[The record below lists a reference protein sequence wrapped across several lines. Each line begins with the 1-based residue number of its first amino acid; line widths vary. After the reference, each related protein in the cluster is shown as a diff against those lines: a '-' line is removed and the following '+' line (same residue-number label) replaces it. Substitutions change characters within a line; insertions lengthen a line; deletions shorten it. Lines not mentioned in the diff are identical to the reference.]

1 MRYIVSIV
9 VSTGLALV
17 SWISAA
23 NSQELAD
30 ISTRTE
36 YFNIHYVVNKDLT
49 NSAHFEWALKVLE
62 KRAIKRAKKY
72 TVGYSTSI
80 ENIEVLDAYT
90 RKSNGKR
97 IDVPDTNFQQRINSG
112 KNKKGPVFS
121 DRTSLTVVF
130 PEVQVGD
137 TVVFSYKIFQTEP
150 MFPGHFTALY
160 TFPSQYAYDSAKIV
174 MDLPETLDGD
184 YQIRGM
190 SEKVSV
196 KNGRRVYK
204 WTYKNP
210 RPKKNKRKNYSVWNP
225 ETYPGFSY
233 STFSSYEEIAKAYA
247 ERALPKVEV
256 SDDVRRL
263 AKKIVGREKNKREK
277 ARKLYEW
284 VATNITY
291 AGNCIGVGAV
301 VPHDIS
307 FILDNRMGDCKDYS
321 TLLQALLSAE
331 GIKSTQALVNSGSIY
346 ILPKIPTVTAVNHV
360 MNYLPEFDLFV
371 DATSQS
377 IPFGMLSFSVQDKPV
392 LLVDGYRP
400 GSKSPKT
407 TVGSN
412 AQTMAS
418 VVKIDRDGSAKGNIE
433 VQTKGLFA
441 AYARSG
447 FRNTSSEREDE
458 WLKNVFTNDGH
469 IGSGSITKDDPRPL
483 LNKFDYKIAFK
494 KKNVIP
500 LYGVGAFHVAP
511 LVPTRSPISS
521 FLGLS
526 GEIEAVDV
534 SCSSGSS
541 KEEYEYKLPGNIKII
556 ATPDD
561 MDVSGNY
568 LSYKSS
574 YKISGNALKV
584 TRVFQDNT
592 PGNTCSPE
600 LTKRQR
606 KIIRKVLWDVK
617 SQVVYKMR
625 SGSEL

>member
-1 MRYIVSIV
+1 MRVLRYIFTIIA
-9 VSTGLALV
+9 STSLAMV
-17 SWISAA
+17 SWISVA
-23 NSQELAD
+23 NAQELAD

-49 NSAHFEWALKVLE
+49 FSAHYQWALKVLE
-62 KRAIKRAKKY
+62 RRAIKRAKKY
-72 TVGYSTSI
+72 TVSYSTSI
-80 ENIEVLDAYT
+80 EDIKILDAYT

-97 IDVPDTNFQQRINSG
+97 INVPETNFQQRINSG
-112 KNKKGPVFS
+112 KNMKGPVFS

-137 TVVFSYKIFQTEP
+137 TVVFSYKILQTEP

-160 TFPSQYAYDSAKIV
+160 TFPPQYAYDSAKIV
-174 MDLPETLDGD
+174 MDVPETLVGT
-184 YQIRGM
+184 YQIRRM

-196 KNGRRVYK
+196 KNGRKIYK
-204 WTYKNP
+204 WIYKNP
-210 RPKKNKRKNYSVWNP
+210 KPKKNKRKNYSVWNP

-247 ERALPKVEV
+247 ERALPKAKVTNV
-256 SDDVRRL
+256 VRKL

-346 ILPKIPTVTAVNHV
+346 TLPKIPTVTAVNHV
-360 MNYLPEFDLFV
+360 MNYIPEFDLFV
-371 DATSQS
+371 DATSQT

-392 LLVDGYRP
+392 LLVDGYKTGART
-400 GSKSPKT
+400 PKAM
-407 TVGSN
+407 VGSN
-412 AQTMAS
+412 TQTMAS
-418 VVKIDRDGSAKGNIE
+418 VVKIDRDGSAKGKIE
-433 VQTKGLFA
+433 VKIHGLYA
-441 AYARSG
+441 AYARTG
-447 FRNTSSEREDE
+447 FRNTSSDKEKE
-458 WLKNVFTNDGH
+458 WLKRVFTNDGH
-469 IGSGSITKDDPRPL
+469 VGFGSITKDDPRPL
-483 LNKFDYKIAFK
+483 LDNFKYKIVFK

-500 LYGVGAFHVAP
+500 LYGIGAFHVAP
-511 LVPTRSPISS
+511 LMPTRSPISS

-526 GEIEAVDV
+526 GEIEAVDI

-561 MDVSGNY
+561 VDVSGDF

-574 YKISGNALKV
+574 YKISGNTLKI
-584 TRVFQDNT
+584 TRIFHDNT
-592 PGNTCSPE
+592 PGNICSPE
-600 LTKRQR
+600 LIKRQR

-617 SQVVYKMR
+617 SQVVYKIQ
-625 SGSEL
+625 E